1 MFKCICII
9 VRESST
15 CAMLKLNMGV
25 HTIHKTLLIN
35 VCCAFVGVDKNCTN
49 FTVRTS
55 KYKKLNVRG
64 AGNCSRTL
72 L

>member
-1 MFKCICII
+1 
-9 VRESST
+9 
-15 CAMLKLNMGV
+15 MLKLNMGV